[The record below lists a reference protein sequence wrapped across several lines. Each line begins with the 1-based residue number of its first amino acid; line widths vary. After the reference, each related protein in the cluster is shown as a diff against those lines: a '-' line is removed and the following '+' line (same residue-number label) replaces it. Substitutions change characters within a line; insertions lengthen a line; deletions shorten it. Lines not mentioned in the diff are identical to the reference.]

1 MIQIIMDLD
10 ERAFNLNYE
19 GCEKKMF
26 LTFWDFQ
33 LGFEKEKKRMNRKEN

>member
-19 GCEKKMF
+19 GCEKNVF
-26 LTFWDFQ
+26 NF
-33 LGFEKEKKRMNRKEN
+33 LGFPIRF